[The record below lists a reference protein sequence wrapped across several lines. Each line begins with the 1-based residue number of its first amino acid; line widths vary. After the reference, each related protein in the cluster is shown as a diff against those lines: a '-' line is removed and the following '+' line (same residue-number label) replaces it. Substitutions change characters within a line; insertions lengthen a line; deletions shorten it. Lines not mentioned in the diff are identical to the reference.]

1 MLRATVAGSA
11 YIGVFASVLGDRLL
25 VRSDID
31 DGPSEQIAEE
41 LGVQATQ
48 TMIGGG
54 TTVGSLV
61 AGNRSGAVVS
71 RQITSYELEQ
81 LTEALDRP
89 IERLPGRL
97 NAAGNLIL
105 ANDTGAVVHPELSD
119 DAVEMV
125 EDVMSVPTIRASIGG
140 IKTVGM
146 AAVSTNAGVLC
157 HPQATDDDLTLL
169 DEHLGVHADIGT
181 INHGSPLIGSGLL
194 ATTDGYVVG
203 ERTTGPELGR
213 IEDALDLID

>member
-11 YIGVFASVLGDRLL
+11 YVGVFVSVLGDTAL

-31 DGPSEQIAEE
+31 EGTRTQITEE
-41 LGVQATQ
+41 LDVSAIQ

-71 RQITSYELEQ
+71 RQITSYELQQ
-81 LTEALDRP
+81 LEEHLDRP

-105 ANDTGAVVHPELSD
+105 ANDNGAIAHPELGE
-119 DAVEMV
+119 DAI
-125 EDVMSVPTIRASIGG
+125 DVVRDVLDVPVTRASIGG

-146 AAVSTNAGVLC
+146 AAVCTDVGALC
-157 HPQATDDDLTLL
+157 HPQATEAELELL
-169 DEHLGVHADIGT
+169 DEELGVHADIGT
-181 INHGSPLIGSGLL
+181 INHGSPLVGSGLL
-194 ATTDGYVVG
+194 ATTEGYVVG